1 VYSDAEGSEQEHNEH
16 NDDPIDGKEA
26 WEVIDSYFAE
36 KVGFSATHTR
46 NVARAVVP
54 MHRVYVACECVVW
67 EGGGS

>member
-1 VYSDAEGSEQEHNEH
+1 
-16 NDDPIDGKEA
+16 
-26 WEVIDSYFAE
+26 VIDSYFAE

-67 EGGGS
+67 EGGRS